1 MNMSMNTPGL
11 VETENLISKRGKITP
26 AVMALASG
34 AFSTDSN
41 DISSTALAL
50 ANPFNQ
56 MWSYAATLVWTCK
69 QKEAGEG
76 KQHPSPGETG
86 AETHRHSGQWQWGAN
101 AKSFSG
107 AAYSRPAAG
116 RGDWGEA
123 KQATL
128 EAAHALQHHLNWK
141 GHPASAI
148 WPLLKLKSSY
158 RHDLTKKQSSPWAEK
173 PQGLSIRFFLWA
185 INLTE
190 IWISHNIRV
199 RPYWLHEEK
208 DNLCKLR

>member
-11 VETENLISKRGKITP
+11 VETEKLISKRGKITP

-34 AFSTDSN
+34 AFSADSN
-41 DISSTALAL
+41 DISRIDLAL

-56 MWSYAATLVWTCK
+56 MRSYAATLVWTCK

-86 AETHRHSGQWQWGAN
+86 AETHRHSGQWQWVAN

-107 AAYSRPAAG
+107 AAYSRLAAG
-116 RGDWGEA
+116 TGDWGEA

-128 EAAHALQHHLNWK
+128 EATHALQHHLNWK

-148 WPLLKLKSSY
+148 WPLLKSKSSY
-158 RHDLTKKQSSPWAEK
+158 RHDLTKK
-173 PQGLSIRFFLWA
+173 
-185 INLTE
+185 
-190 IWISHNIRV
+190 
-199 RPYWLHEEK
+199 
-208 DNLCKLR
+208 